1 MSVTSLH
8 GADKIKILVVD
19 DQPVNI
25 QIIHQMLCAEYQIF
39 MATSG
44 AQAISLCQN
53 NPPDLILLDVL
64 MPELDGL
71 ATCRLLKQK
80 PELAQIPVIFVT
92 GMQSQ
97 EDENVC
103 WEAGGA
109 DFVIKPVNP
118 VTLRNRIRTQL
129 KLKQQQDLLQQL
141 QRNSEV
147 S

>member
-8 GADKIKILVVD
+8 SADKIKILVVD

-44 AQAISLCQN
+44 ALAISLCQN

-118 VTLRNRIRTQL
+118 VTLRNRIKTQL

>member
-1 MSVTSLH
+1 MSVTPLH
-8 GADKIKILVVD
+8 RADKIKILVVD

-25 QIIHQMLCAEYQIF
+25 QIIHQMLNAEYQIF

-44 AQAISLCQN
+44 DQAITLCQN
-53 NPPDLILLDVL
+53 NPPDLILLDVV

-71 ATCRLLKQK
+71 ATCRLLKQQ
-80 PELAQIPVIFVT
+80 PGLAHIPVIFVT

-97 EDENVC
+97 EDETLC

-118 VTLRNRIRTQL
+118 VTLKHRIKTQL
-129 KLKQQQDLLQQL
+129 QLKQQQELLQRL
-141 QRNSEV
+141 KG
-147 S
+147 

>member
-8 GADKIKILVVD
+8 SADKIKILVVD

-118 VTLRNRIRTQL
+118 VTLRNRIKTQL

>member
-1 MSVTSLH
+1 MSVTPLH
-8 GADKIKILVVD
+8 SADKIKILVVD

-25 QIIHQMLCAEYQIF
+25 QIIHQMLNAEYQIF

-44 AQAISLCQN
+44 AQAITLCQN
-53 NPPDLILLDVL
+53 NPPDLILLDVV

-71 ATCRLLKQK
+71 ATCCLLKQQ
-80 PELAQIPVIFVT
+80 PGLAHIPVIFVT

-97 EDENVC
+97 EDETLC

-118 VTLRNRIRTQL
+118 VTLKHRIKTQL
-129 KLKQQQDLLQQL
+129 QLKQQQELLQRL
-141 QRNSEV
+141 KG
-147 S
+147 

>member
-1 MSVTSLH
+1 MSLDTLQNK
-8 GADKIKILVVD
+8 AKILVVD

-25 QIIHQMLCAEYQIF
+25 QIIHQMLNADYQIF

-44 AQAISLCQN
+44 VQAIALCQS
-53 NPPDLILLDVL
+53 NPPDLILLDVM

-71 ATCRLLKQK
+71 ATCKLLKQQ

-92 GMQSQ
+92 GLQQQ
-97 EDENVC
+97 EEENQC

-118 VTLRNRIRTQL
+118 VTLKHRVQNQL
-129 KLKQQQDLLQQL
+129 KLKRLSSGIEL
-141 QRNSEV
+141 
-147 S
+147 

>member
-1 MSVTSLH
+1 MSVTPLH
-8 GADKIKILVVD
+8 NADKIKILVVD

-25 QIIHQMLCAEYQIF
+25 QIIHQMLNAEYQIF

-44 AQAISLCQN
+44 AQAITLCQN

-71 ATCRLLKQK
+71 ATCRLLKQQ
-80 PELAQIPVIFVT
+80 PELAHIPVIFVT

-97 EDENVC
+97 EDETLC
-103 WEAGGA
+103 WDAGGA

-118 VTLRNRIRTQL
+118 VTLKHRIKTQL
-129 KLKQQQDLLQQL
+129 QLKQQQDLLQRL
-141 QRNSEV
+141 KG
-147 S
+147 

>member
-1 MSVTSLH
+1 MSATPLH
-8 GADKIKILVVD
+8 SADKIKILVVD

-25 QIIHQMLCAEYQIF
+25 QIIHQMLNADYQIF

-44 AQAISLCQN
+44 AQAISLCQK

-71 ATCRLLKQK
+71 ATCRLLKQQ
-80 PELAQIPVIFVT
+80 PELAEIPVIFVT

-97 EDENVC
+97 DDEALC

-109 DFVIKPVNP
+109 DFVIKPVNAI
-118 VTLRNRIRTQL
+118 TLKHRINTQL
-129 KLKQQQDLLQQL
+129 KLKELQKRL
-141 QRNSEV
+141 AIDIKP
-147 S
+147 

>member
-118 VTLRNRIRTQL
+118 VTLRNRIKTQL